1 MQAHGTRGLR
11 FALLTLKDRG
21 EAEDVVQEA
30 FIRLWRHALRRG
42 MDNVTLPLLFHT
54 ITNLCKD
61 RMRHRSRHPE
71 DASDLIETLH
81 AVQDAADPSEEMAV
95 MEAVA
100 GLETTERQC
109 ILLFYYMDYS
119 VKETASALGI
129 SQELVK
135 TKLYRA
141 RQHLRPL
148 LAPVWKEEL
157 S

>member
-1 MQAHGTRGLR
+1 MQAYGTRGLR

-30 FIRLWRHALRRG
+30 FVRLWRHALRRG
-42 MDNVTLPLLFHT
+42 MENVTLPLFFHT

-71 DASDLIETLH
+71 EASDLIETLH
-81 AVQDAADPSEEMAV
+81 AVQSTVDPSEEMAV

-100 GLETTERQC
+100 SLETTERQC
-109 ILLFYYMDYS
+109 ILLYYYMDYS
-119 VKETASALGI
+119 IKETAAALGI
-129 SQELVK
+129 SQELAK

-148 LAPVWKEEL
+148 LAPVWKEEM